1 VKSRAYEN
9 SPEKPLCELL
19 TKIQGVTANL
29 PSRDTKRL
37 SRGMRT
43 HWAIE
48 NRVHWVL
55 DVAMGEDTKRTRAG
69 ERAPNLAVI
78 RKLALHLLRRET
90 TVPTGIAA
98 KQKRAGWDHN
108 YLLRILAQT

>member
-1 VKSRAYEN
+1 MERRYDISA
-9 SPEKPLCELL
+9 PPGI
-19 TKIQGVTANL
+19 TDG
-29 PSRDTKRL
+29 DTKRL